1 MQEGINIQ
9 ARRVCM
15 RDCTV
20 PDLMDYCVLKC
31 MNIPKSKRKAQ
42 ISQREGELLKE
53 LTDFNGNLALVAI
66 LDERR
71 HVIGLIK
78 MYCLD
83 SETSISLDI
92 SIPEELKMYGYG
104 AEALHQFIK
113 AMGERFE
120 RIEIN
125 PENRIVSKYIQE
137 RGVIPPVVLKEQ

>member
-20 PDLMDYCVLKC
+20 PDLMDYCILQC

-53 LTDFNGNLALVAI
+53 LTNFNGNLALVAI
-66 LDERR
+66 LDERQ

-137 RGVIPPVVLKEQ
+137 RGVTPPVVLKEQ